1 MASRKSRRAFKCLAV
16 IACVLVAVRL
26 SLPFAAQWYIN
37 DVLDEGEQF
46 TGSVGDVDL
55 MLWRG
60 AYSLDNVVILK
71 RTGEVEQPFFEAKR
85 VEFSL
90 LWSALF
96 NKSVVAQVYL
106 SQPELNF
113 VDGGSEAAS
122 QSGEDENWLYL
133 ADQLVP
139 LKVDRFEIRNGSVN
153 FFNPDATPAIHVQ
166 LHDINA
172 IAKNLVN
179 SRDLSKNLIATVQA
193 SGSAEEQGT
202 MTLSGSLNPATK
214 QPTFDINFQA
224 NDVALVNFK
233 SFLDTYAP
241 FDLEAGTLELA
252 LELASDDGEISGYA
266 KPVLRQGEVFSW
278 KGDVERDDDGFFRSI
293 AEALSGF
300 IAELFENQSED
311 QIATR
316 IPISGSLNNVETPI
330 FTTIVGILKNAF
342 VQAIQ
347 GDLENSVEWRDAEQ
361 AKEESEKNEQSNDAR
376 ESEPPGNETP

>member
-1 MASRKSRRAFKCLAV
+1 MATRKTTRAIQCLAAL
-16 IACVLVAVRL
+16 ACLLVVVRL

-37 DVLDEGEQF
+37 DVLDEGEEF

-60 AYSLDNVVILK
+60 AYSLDDVVILK

-96 NKSVVAQVYL
+96 DKALVAQVYL
-106 SQPELNF
+106 TQPELNF
-113 VDGGSEAAS
+113 VDGRSEASS

-139 LKVDRFEIRNGSVN
+139 LKVDRFEIDNGSVN
-153 FFNPDATPAIHVQ
+153 FFNPDAEPVVHIQ

-172 IAKNLVN
+172 VAKNLVN

-202 MTLSGSLNPATK
+202 ITLTGSLNPATK
-214 QPTFDINFQA
+214 NPTFDINLQA
-224 NDVALVNFK
+224 NDVALVNFRN
-233 SFLDTYAP
+233 FLDTYAP

-266 KPVLRQGEVFSW
+266 KPVLRHVEVFSW
-278 KGDVERDDDGFFRSI
+278 KGDVERDGDGFFRSI

-311 QIATR
+311 QVATR
-316 IPISGSLNNVETPI
+316 IPISGSLNDVDTPI

-347 GDLENSVEWRDAEQ
+347 GDLEYSVEWSDAEQ
-361 AKEESEKNEQSNDAR
+361 AKEEKEGEENKDDSYQGSGR
-376 ESEPPGNETP
+376 PGS